1 MIQLSELVSAI
12 RQRADGR
19 YEVALPQMVAL
30 TTPLAEIEFQTIQ
43 LKRVNRE
50 GAGWRTVLIA
60 AFPFELANIQGAFR
74 WAADVRDM
82 LPEPQ
87 TADLYMFLL
96 IDGVASEDAA
106 RLETD
111 DRFCRKVVARE
122 QENISSFLDR
132 SFLAAL
138 APAGSSDGITDPL
151 LAALESLKKAHSW
164 VEPHL
169 PEWHGLLLS
178 GMAGADIAD
187 ALKRV
192 AYGEEDFQ

>member
-1 MIQLSELVSAI
+1 MIGITEVVSAI

-19 YEVALPQMVAL
+19 YEVSPSETVGLVS
-30 TTPLAEIEFQTIQ
+30 PLAEIEYQTIQ

-50 GAGWRTVLIA
+50 SAGWRTVLIA
-60 AFPFELANIQGAFR
+60 AFPFEALKIQGAFR

-96 IDGVASEDAA
+96 IEDIASEDAA
-106 RLETD
+106 RLEAD

-122 QENISSFLDR
+122 QEDVSSFLDR

-151 LAALESLKKAHSW
+151 LAALESLKKAQSW
-164 VEPHL
+164 VKPHI

-178 GMAGADIAD
+178 GMTGADIAD
-187 ALKRV
+187 ALKRA
-192 AYGEEDFQ
+192 AYGEEDSQ